1 MTVRKSVYNKLIQ
14 LVKDDNSAGLRFFLR
29 WESDRRGYLHYR
41 NNDGLTLLH
50 QACLLGKRNVVHA
63 LVECGSDIEGRSSIG
78 WTALH
83 AAALSGCYDVVAYLI
98 KTCASNVTAEDD
110 MGCKPINLTLGPQI
124 MALLHEKSEE
134 VLLRA
139 AEEKRK
145 FQKISESVRSINITQ
160 KQSLHGISETSYPHN
175 RRGTFVLNYIKFCDN
190 KSGVAQSK
198 MNRKELHHMR
208 KSTQYS
214 EDDSDRDSGIYDDF
228 ADTRSSS
235 SPDGVSKNS
244 YQIVLAT
251 RSSRT
256 TIV

>member
-1 MTVRKSVYNKLIQ
+1 MSVRNSVYNKLIQ
-14 LVKDDNSAGLRFFLR
+14 LVKDDDSAGLRFFLR

-41 NNDGLTLLH
+41 NNDGLTLMH

-63 LVECGSDIEGRSSIG
+63 LVECGCDIEGRSSIG

-98 KTCASNVTAEDD
+98 KTCASNVSAEDD
-110 MGCKPINLTLGPQI
+110 MGCKPINLTLEPQI

-134 VLLRA
+134 VRVRA

-145 FQKISESVRSINITQ
+145 FQKISESVRLTNITE
-160 KQSLHGISETSYPHN
+160 KQNLYDSPKTSYPHEEK
-175 RRGTFVLNYIKFCDN
+175 GTVVINYIQYCDS
-190 KSGVAQSK
+190 KSGVVQSK
-198 MNRKELHHMR
+198 MNHKELHR
-208 KSTQYS
+208 TKKSTQHG

-228 ADTRSSS
+228 ADTRGLSIS
-235 SPDGVSKNS
+235 DGVSQNL
-244 YQIVLAT
+244 YQNTLAT
-251 RSSRT
+251 RSTRI